1 MKDWNPWRRN
11 GPIRVTSS
19 GNGGPL
25 TFGIS
30 ARMEGERGR
39 RGYLCR
45 DENKGKEERE
55 VEKGG
60 KDRVGYGVNAIRN
73 IHTFSISHVR
83 PDKTHNRRLMV
94 LGVERVWVVEEYFN
108 DAAIARA

>member
-1 MKDWNPWRRN
+1 
-11 GPIRVTSS
+11 
-19 GNGGPL
+19 
-25 TFGIS
+25 
-30 ARMEGERGR
+30 MEGERGG

-45 DENKGKEERE
+45 DENKGKEIKGKEERE
-55 VEKGG
+55 AEKGG

-83 PDKTHNRRLMV
+83 SDKTHNRRLMV